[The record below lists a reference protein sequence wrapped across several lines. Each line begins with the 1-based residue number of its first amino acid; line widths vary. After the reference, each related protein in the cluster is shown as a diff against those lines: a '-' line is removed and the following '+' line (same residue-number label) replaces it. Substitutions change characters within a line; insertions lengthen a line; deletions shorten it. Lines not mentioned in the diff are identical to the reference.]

1 MQYLIHYGVKGMEW
15 DKKKLIKKLNQE
27 NERAELDL
35 RKTVPVSPGHRR
47 EEQRAVK
54 EANEIDFK
62 NNGYPDDPLSKE
74 VLKSVGEAPESYKP
88 KFTITKN
95 DKGQTVYIDEENFRH
110 TGNLAQATRER
121 WISDHTSFDPKTKTR
136 VLDLQKLNRKYADSF
151 MDNIKKNASE
161 LSKNPYNKKVYDK
174 IRRDAIVRKYA
185 GQSFI
190 EARLDKSVR
199 W

>member
-74 VLKSVGEAPESYKP
+74 VLKQQDVQRIEDANCTLESKYTLPVKL
-88 KFTITKN
+88 I
-95 DKGQTVYIDEENFRH
+95 KGLT
-110 TGNLAQATRER
+110 A
-121 WISDHTSFDPKTKTR
+121 
-136 VLDLQKLNRKYADSF
+136 
-151 MDNIKKNASE
+151 
-161 LSKNPYNKKVYDK
+161 
-174 IRRDAIVRKYA
+174 
-185 GQSFI
+185 
-190 EARLDKSVR
+190 
-199 W
+199 